1 MSDPTIPVSKAPI
14 LNPAVKAALAQ
25 NQAEAPKPVL
35 PTISVALPSQGLLY
49 PANHPLASGV
59 IDIYQVTARHEDI
72 LSNTNLL
79 KKGTVL
85 DEFLKALIATPNVS
99 INDLLIGD
107 KNALFIAARR
117 SAYGDEY
124 ATKIK
129 CPECG
134 VESVVEI
141 DLSKLAPK
149 PLTENFTNIAKN
161 ENRCSFTL
169 PNSGKTVIFS
179 FLTHKDE
186 SDIDAEIKALAKFG
200 GPDKGASPEITT
212 RLKYTIKAIDGDSDR
227 VKIKNFVDTMLTAKD
242 SLALRRYVRENTPDM
257 DMNFDF
263 TCPACGHQT
272 KMIVPL
278 GANFFW
284 PNVSDN

>member
-1 MSDPTIPVSKAPI
+1 MSDTIIPI
-14 LNPAVKAALAQ
+14 TKAAAQ
-25 NQAEAPKPVL
+25 KPAQTETSKVNAA
-35 PTISVALPSQGLLY
+35 TETVALPSKGYFY
-49 PANHPLASGV
+49 PTSHPLSSGT

-124 ATKIK
+124 VTKIK

-134 VESVVEI
+134 VESNIPI
-141 DLSKLAPK
+141 DLSKLK
-149 PLTENFTNIAKN
+149 NKELDVTNLTKGENKFDYV
-161 ENRCSFTL
+161 L
-169 PNSGKTVIFS
+169 PNSNRKIAIA

-186 SDIDAEIKALAKFG
+186 TDIEQELKALAKLNM
-200 GPDKGASPEITT
+200 AATSPEITT
-212 RLKYTIKAIDGDSDR
+212 RLKYSIKSVDGDTDR
-227 VKIKNFVDTMLTAKD
+227 LKIKNFVDNQLTAKD
-242 SLALRRYVRENTPDM
+242 SLALRRYIREITPDM
-257 DMNFDF
+257 DMNFYF
-263 TCPACGHQT
+263 TCPSCGHSDMMT
-272 KMIVPL
+272 VPL
-278 GANFFW
+278 GASFFW
-284 PNVSDN
+284 PNINDN

>member
-1 MSDPTIPVSKAPI
+1 MSDTTIPVSKTLAP
-14 LNPAVKAALAQ
+14 NAAVKAALVQ
-25 NQAEAPKPVL
+25 QAEAQKPVL
-35 PTISVALPSQGLLY
+35 PTISVDLPSQGLFY
-49 PANHPLASGV
+49 PANHPLASGK

-85 DEFLKALIATPNVS
+85 DEFLKALIATQGVS

-124 ATKIK
+124 STKIK

-134 VESVVEI
+134 VESTVEI
-141 DLSKLAPK
+141 DLSQLAPK
-149 PLTENFTNIAKN
+149 ALPETLTTATRN
-161 ENRCSFTL
+161 ENRFTFTL
-169 PNSGKTVIFS
+169 PNSGKTVTFS
-179 FLTHKDE
+179 LLTHKDE
-186 SDIDAEIKALAKFG
+186 VDIDAEIKALAKFG
-200 GPDKGASPEITT
+200 ADKTSSPEITT

-227 VKIKNFVDTMLTAKD
+227 SKIKNFVDNLLTAKD

-257 DMNFDF
+257 DMNFNF
-263 TCPACGHQT
+263 TCPSCGHQD
-272 KMIVPL
+272 KMTVPL

-284 PNVSDN
+284 PNVIDN

>member
-1 MSDPTIPVSKAPI
+1 MSDTTIPVNKNAG
-14 LNPAVKAALAQ
+14 LNTAVKAALQ
-25 NQAEAPKPVL
+25 NQAEAQKPNL
-35 PTISVALPSQGLLY
+35 PTISVVLPSQGYFY
-49 PANHPLASGV
+49 PANHPLASGT

-107 KNALFIAARR
+107 KNALFIAARK

-124 ATKIK
+124 STKIK

-134 VESVVEI
+134 VESLVDI

-149 PLTENFTNIAKN
+149 PLSESLANVAKN
-161 ENRCSFTL
+161 ENRISFTL
-169 PNSGKTVIFS
+169 PNSGKVVTFAL
-179 FLTHKDE
+179 LTHKDE
-186 SDIDAEIKALAKFG
+186 TDIDAEIKALAKFG
-200 GPDKGASPEITT
+200 GGDKAAAPEITT
-212 RLKYTIKAIDGDSDR
+212 RLKYTIKAIDGETDR
-227 VKIKNFVDTMLTAKD
+227 VKIKNFVDNQLTAKD
-242 SLALRRYVRENTPDM
+242 SLALRRYAREITPDI

-263 TCPACGHQT
+263 TCPSCGHQT
-272 KMIVPL
+272 KMVVPL
-278 GANFFW
+278 GASFFW
-284 PNVSDN
+284 PNISEN

>member
-1 MSDPTIPVSKAPI
+1 MSDPIIPVSK
-14 LNPAVKAALAQ
+14 NPASVPIAKAAQ
-25 NQAEAPKPVL
+25 TETQKPTV
-35 PTISVALPSQGLLY
+35 PTVSVALPSKGVFY
-49 PANHPLASGV
+49 AATHPLASGV

-99 INDLLIGD
+99 ISDLLIGD

-124 ATKIK
+124 TTKIK

-134 VESVVEI
+134 VESNVNI
-141 DLSKLAPK
+141 DLSILAPK
-149 PLTENFTNIAKN
+149 ELSANLSNVTKN
-161 ENRCSFTL
+161 ENKISFKL
-169 PNSGKTVIFS
+169 PTSGKTVTFS
-179 FLTHKDE
+179 LLTHKDE
-186 SDIDAEIKALAKFG
+186 VDIDAELKALVKFG
-200 GPDKGASPEITT
+200 GDKNNSPEITT
-212 RLKYTIKAIDGDSDR
+212 RLKYTIKAIDGDFDR
-227 VKIKNFVDTMLTAKD
+227 IKVKNFVDTELTAKD
-242 SLALRRYVRENTPDM
+242 SLALRRYVRDLTPDM

-263 TCPACGHQT
+263 TCPSCGHQT
-272 KMIVPL
+272 KMTVPL

-284 PNVSDN
+284 PNLTEN

>member
-1 MSDPTIPVSKAPI
+1 MSDTTIPVSKAPA
-14 LNPAVKAALAQ
+14 LNPAVKAALTQ
-25 NQAEAPKPVL
+25 NQAEAPKPNL
-35 PTISVALPSQGLLY
+35 PTLTVDLPSKGVLY
-49 PANHPLASGV
+49 PTNHPLSSGK

-124 ATKIK
+124 VTKIK

-134 VESVVEI
+134 AESNVEI
-141 DLSKLAPK
+141 DLSKLSAK
-149 PLTENFTNIAKN
+149 PLSETLQVSAKN
-161 ENRCSFTL
+161 ENRFSFKL
-169 PNSGKTVIFS
+169 PASGKTVTFS

-186 SDIDAEIKALAKFG
+186 TDIDAEIKALAKFG
-200 GPDKGASPEITT
+200 DKTSTPEITT
-212 RLKYTIKAIDGDSDR
+212 RLKYTIKSIDGDSDR
-227 VKIKNFVDTMLTAKD
+227 VKIKNFVDTQLTAKD
-242 SLALRRYVRENTPDM
+242 SLALRKYVRENTPDM
-257 DMNFDF
+257 DMNFEF
-263 TCPACGHQT
+263 TCPECGHQT
-272 KMIVPL
+272 KMTVPL
-278 GANFFW
+278 GASFFW
-284 PNVSDN
+284 PNVTEN

>member
-1 MSDPTIPVSKAPI
+1 MSDTTIPISKSPA
-14 LNPAVKAALAQ
+14 LNSTVKAASTQSELSKSAFS
-25 NQAEAPKPVL
+25 
-35 PTISVALPSQGLLY
+35 TIQVELPSRGVCY
-49 PANHPLASGV
+49 PTEHPLSSGV
-59 IDIYQVTARHEDI
+59 IDIHQVTARHEDI

-124 ATKIK
+124 STKVK

-134 VESVVEI
+134 VESVVDI
-141 DLSKLAPK
+141 DLSLLNPK
-149 PLTENFTNIAKN
+149 PLTENMSSLAKN
-161 ENRCSFTL
+161 ENKFVFTL
-169 PNSGKTVIFS
+169 PNSGRAITFS
-179 FLTHKDE
+179 FLTHRDE
-186 SDIDAEIKALAKFG
+186 TDIDAEIKSIAKFG
-200 GPDKGASPEITT
+200 GDKSNSPEVTT
-212 RLKYTIKAIDGDSDR
+212 RLKYTIKAVDGEFDR
-227 VKIKNFVDTMLTAKD
+227 IKVKNFVDNALTAKD

-257 DMNFDF
+257 NMNFDF
-263 TCPACGHQT
+263 TCPSCGHQT

-278 GANFFW
+278 GASFFW
-284 PNVSDN
+284 PTVTES